1 MGVENKV
8 PAIRFKGFSGEWV
21 ERKLETIFNKIRNAF
36 VGTAT
41 PYYVKSGNFYLES
54 NNVKNGKI
62 NRSTEVFINDEFYH
76 KQSDKWLRTGDIVMV
91 QSGHVGHTAVIPPE
105 LNNIAA
111 HALIMFTDKKEEISP
126 HFLNF
131 QFQTIKS
138 KNKLSEI
145 TTGNTIKHILSSEMK
160 EFHVS
165 LPHFKEQDIVG
176 NYFQQLDTLIA
187 QHQKK
192 HDKLL
197 NLKKA
202 LLEKMLPKQGATVPE
217 IRFKGFSAE
226 WEKKVLGDIGY
237 FKSGGGF
244 PEIEQNGQAG
254 IPYFK
259 VSDMNIDGNQ
269 VVMIFANNYVNE
281 EQIARLNYK
290 PIGERS
296 IIFAKVGAAIFLE
309 RKRVAEKFLIDNNMM
324 AFSPIEDVGFI
335 KLWFDSIEL
344 SKYAQVGALPSYN
357 ASDLKV
363 IELCVPQKEEQTQI
377 GNLFQQLDTLITQH
391 QAQLTKLGNIK
402 QACLE
407 KMFI

>member
-1 MGVENKV
+1 MSAENKV
-8 PAIRFKGFSGEWV
+8 PAIRFKGFSGEW
-21 ERKLETIFNKIRNAF
+21 KETKI
-36 VGTAT
+36 
-41 PYYVKSGNFYLES
+41 E
-54 NNVKNGKI
+54 NVL
-62 NRSTEVFINDEFYH
+62 TEVRRPIELMDKEFYQLVTVKRRNEGVVPRSLLKGSDILVKTYFVINAGDYLISKRQVVHGANGIVPKSLDNAVVSNEYLVVTDNENITTNFWTVISKRAEMH
-76 KQSDKWLRTGDIVMV
+76 KMFFISSYGVDIEKLVFDVTDWKQRTL
-91 QSGHVGHTAVIPPE
+91 VIP
-105 LNNIAA
+105 
-111 HALIMFTDKKEEISP
+111 
-126 HFLNF
+126 
-131 QFQTIKS
+131 
-138 KNKLSEI
+138 KLTEQNRI
-145 TTGNTIKHILSSEMK
+145 TT
-160 EFHVS
+160 
-165 LPHFKEQDIVG
+165 
-176 NYFQQLDTLIA
+176 YFQQLDTLIT
-187 QHQKK
+187 QHQQK
-192 HDKLL
+192 HGKLL

-202 LLEKMLPKQGATVPE
+202 LLELMFPKQGATVPE
-217 IRFKGFSAE
+217 IRFKGFSGE

-290 PIGERS
+290 PIGEKS

-377 GNLFQQLDTLITQH
+377 ANLFQHLDTLITQH
-391 QAQLTKLGNIK
+391 QAQLKKLGNIK

-407 KMFI
+407 KMFV